1 MMQHKSSEKFE
12 SKNLYSATKNAFEM
26 ISNFYSY
33 KEKNTKFYNL
43 KLYESFGKNDNR
55 KKLIPTI
62 ISNYKTKKTTIISS
76 KNLEL
81 NIIHVNDIIN
91 ALIILLNNNI
101 KPGSYCL
108 KNNKNIKISKL
119 IENFNKNLKRK
130 IKVKYLGKSV
140 KKIPKSK
147 IKKLPKWKPDN
158 QLIKKIKLNFIN
170 ENN

>member
-1 MMQHKSSEKFE
+1 M
-12 SKNLYSATKNAFEM
+12 
-26 ISNFYSY
+26 Y
-33 KEKNTKFYNL
+33 KIRHL
-43 KLYESFGKNDNR
+43 KAVIL
-55 KKLIPTI
+55 
-62 ISNYKTKKTTIISS
+62 S

-81 NIIHVNDIIN
+81 NLIHVDDIIN

-119 IENFNKNLKRK
+119 IKNFNKNLKRK

-158 QLIKKIKLNFIN
+158 QLIKKMF
-170 ENN
+170 ESEAEE